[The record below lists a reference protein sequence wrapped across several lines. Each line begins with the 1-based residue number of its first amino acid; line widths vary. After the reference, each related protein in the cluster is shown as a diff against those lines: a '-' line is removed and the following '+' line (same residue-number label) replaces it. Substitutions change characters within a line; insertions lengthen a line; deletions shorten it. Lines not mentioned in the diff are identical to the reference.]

1 MTSVVAGSMALL
13 LVVLLAYPLMLAG
26 IGQASPTCAEVG
38 GSHEPM
44 SDTRMSCCSSATQP
58 QLAPTE
64 TYSSQGLKSWSV
76 VFHDAGPILTPLH
89 SLTGR
94 HGARVPATTSDPP
107 LFLQNASFLI

>member
-58 QLAPTE
+58 Q
-64 TYSSQGLKSWSV
+64 SSRRQRRTHRRASRDGRLCSTTPGLS
-76 VFHDAGPILTPLH
+76 
-89 SLTGR
+89 
-94 HGARVPATTSDPP
+94 
-107 LFLQNASFLI
+107 